1 MQNIVR
7 VYKLV
12 THILPYVLC
21 SLLFGLFWHMFKVI
35 QGQARTFGFIMVI
48 VYSFGYLMAKYCE
61 NIKFDNKYKTIC
73 ALQLATWPIPYFAQ

>member
-1 MQNIVR
+1 MCPISPLLTLMKNIVR

-21 SLLFGLFWHMFKVI
+21 SLLFGLFWPIFKVI

-48 VYSFGYLMAKYCE
+48 FLWLSYGKIL
-61 NIKFDNKYKTIC
+61 
-73 ALQLATWPIPYFAQ
+73 